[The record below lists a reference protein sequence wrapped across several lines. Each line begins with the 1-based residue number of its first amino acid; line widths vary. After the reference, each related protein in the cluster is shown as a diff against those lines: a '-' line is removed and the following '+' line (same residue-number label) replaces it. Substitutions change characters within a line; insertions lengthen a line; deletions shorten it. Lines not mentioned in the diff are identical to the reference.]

1 MDNVYFISRIYELIL
16 LNYHL
21 MFKVNGFSI
30 DIVDINI
37 LSYSFSFIL
46 ILS

>member
-1 MDNVYFISRIYELIL
+1 MDSVHVISRIYELIL
-16 LNYHL
+16 LNYRL